1 MTVFP
6 TPSDR
11 ISTCD
16 LLLKRQ
22 KTTLFLENLITGDEW
37 SLPLV
42 QLLLEKGVDPKEADL
57 DGRDSLRLCLSKQTE
72 WTHPH
77 RSTTVKEMEKW
88 VLVWILKKMTEID
101 GTTG

>member
-1 MTVFP
+1 MSDNTSTVFFN
-6 TPSDR
+6 SVDK
-11 ISTCD
+11 
-16 LLLKRQ
+16 LGEMN
-22 KTTLFLENLITGDEW
+22 LEKCEM
-37 SLPLV
+37 SLV

-101 GTTG
+101 RTTG